1 MYEFSGDIMKKMRIV
16 VALGGNAL
24 GKNLSEQYVAV
35 RETAKAIA
43 DLIEYGHDVI
53 VTHGNGPQVGMI
65 DSAMAALA
73 REDSFQ
79 GKTPLSVC
87 VAMSQAYIGYDMQ
100 NTLRRE
106 MRERNIP
113 RAVST
118 VLTQVRVDSED
129 EAFLNPSKPI
139 GKFMTESEA
148 QRAHRKYGHIICEDS
163 GRGYRRVVP
172 SPMPQEIIE
181 LAVVRSM
188 VEDGNVVICCGGGGI
203 PVIAEN
209 EHLRGV
215 SAVIDKDYASEL
227 LAEQLDADLFV
238 ILTAVEKVAIN
249 FRKDDEMWLDTVTV
263 EQAKEYL
270 RAGHFAKGSMYEK
283 VDAGVMFAASKK
295 GRVALIT
302 ELHKAKE
309 GLLGLTGTRIVD

>member
-1 MYEFSGDIMKKMRIV
+1 MKIV

-24 GKNLSEQYVAV
+24 GKNLTEQYTKV

-53 VTHGNGPQVGMI
+53 ITHGNGPQVGMI
-65 DSAMAALA
+65 DSAMATLA

-79 GKTPLSVC
+79 GRTPLSVC

-100 NTLRRE
+100 NILRRE
-106 MRERNIP
+106 MRERSIV
-113 RAVST
+113 RHVST
-118 VLTQVRVDSED
+118 VLTQVRVDMED
-129 EAFLNPSKPI
+129 DAFLNPSKPI
-139 GKFMTESEA
+139 GKFMTEAEA
-148 QRAHRKYGHIICEDS
+148 HRAHKKYGHIICEDS

-172 SPMPQEIIE
+172 SPKPQEIIE
-181 LAVVRSM
+181 LDIIKSM
-188 VEDGNVVICCGGGGI
+188 AEDGNIVICCGGGGI
-203 PVIAEN
+203 PVRAEG

-227 LAEQLDADLFV
+227 LAEELDADLFV

-249 FRKDDEMWLDTVTV
+249 FKQDNEQWIDNLTVN
-263 EQAKEYL
+263 QAQEYL
-270 RAGHFAKGSMYEK
+270 SQGHFKKGSMYEK
-283 VDAGVMFAASKK
+283 VDAGIKFAASKK

-302 ELHKAKE
+302 ELRKAKE
-309 GLLGLTGTRIVD
+309 GLLGLTGTRISQ